1 MPAKPV
7 LSWSKRHSGVD
18 PSSRTGLLD
27 TLKRRPSKLVT
38 TTADGKQN
46 GSSTSVAQYDTALA
60 SAVNNL
66 HVAVNDMLHS
76 PESINTLCSKYSF
89 VDKPLPSRPRSA
101 SVPSLVELPAE
112 LPESTPLQG
121 QGYPLYHD
129 PIRTT
134 RSVQDFQNESHRP
147 KMQPACEK
155 VATLDV
161 PKPAIPTLTHARSVP
176 HLNSRY
182 SLTKTTRPSKI
193 PVPSTAATQSG
204 FQGLQRNHSLV
215 DTTLQ
220 RLPESSVMKS
230 LPIVTKN
237 DLVERDGRNSDQ
249 GVEKRHGYIEVTSSQ
264 TSPTSAHSKHAHEL
278 ESTNAS
284 QLQTIAMLQAQFDNL
299 RAAHESH
306 VETLKR
312 SHSVQVASLENQARL
327 LKERMNEEGLQ
338 RRSSGDWLHVPV
350 DEGVKKPT
358 NFESLDLDTSFDE
371 ILTGKAHSDTFPLN
385 ACEMENL
392 KRKLFASPR
401 LETATQNLHLELS
414 LYARDN
420 AALQKEVDSLTAKLN
435 ESNESERKL
444 RSTLGLMETKSVKWE
459 EKAKHANKL
468 IDKLTEKIHALK
480 NTTADLEARLEI
492 ANTKRL
498 DAEEQLSNWRDKKSP
513 FDLTPAKLRISSD
526 TSRAASGTQTST
538 GTQTSSE
545 LAKNSEAVDSGNPT
559 PDASTSKTEQLQAQV
574 AEKNAYVAELEVK
587 REELQRKLNQLEQEH
602 KRVAVQSDL
611 QYELLKETRT
621 SDKLIEQLRNAV
633 INRESTIMEN
643 EEAIHTLTRQLEYH
657 KVLLQAEIRQH
668 TAMKLFVAEEEQPL
682 PELRSLA
689 KGADI
694 DCWIEKLHEHLKR
707 EKPNNEG
714 ETVADTPE
722 AKIERLRREIDFYV
736 REIILFKLDIKG
748 YRSDIRKLKEMAAN
762 KGSSEESGDNREKAS
777 ATSPVRSTFAPVTPE
792 LDAFLNASSIR
803 DHTDIL
809 SKSEEL
815 SVTPS
820 TPGPSHKS
828 WTGKDNEHLFG
839 LEIPKAS
846 QSWKHNSFFATES
859 VRIDSAFSPS
869 PNPNLTSQ
877 HSTPSC
883 VLSESLELGQQPDT
897 LNEPTEKG
905 RTTSTAEREAASYRQ
920 FIFMSDAPE
929 SPPSMPVDMPQLP
942 DDSDLSEQVAEIPF
956 SPCDEA
962 TVLLPPQSP
971 TTSVSE
977 TDSVISTASDFLS
990 YTVLPTERKPSNAS
1004 TPSVPFQV
1012 AVEPP
1017 PAPVL
1022 VTPAVATHT
1031 LGCSITRGAP
1041 FDVKLPASKS
1051 EIDETTAPP
1060 TLADAPVPQTK
1071 IWQEEM
1077 PETTESSSSS
1087 PTVFAGEEEQ
1097 SMSLPTIMSRLRG
1110 SISSVYSA
1118 DSVSKPS
1125 EQQDTEISESNVLN
1139 MLKALQ
1145 SCPFSLKPKSS
1156 SSSLRS
1162 FA

>member
-7 LSWSKRHSGVD
+7 LSWSKRHSGLD

-27 TLKRRPSKLVT
+27 TLKRRPSKLAT
-38 TTADGKQN
+38 TAADGKQN

-60 SAVNNL
+60 SAVSNF
-66 HVAVNDMLHS
+66 HVAVNDMLYS
-76 PESINTLCSKYSF
+76 PASINTLSSKSSF

-112 LPESTPLQG
+112 LPKSTLLQG

-129 PIRTT
+129 PIRATK
-134 RSVQDFQNESHRP
+134 SVQALQDESQYP

-155 VATLDV
+155 VATLDI
-161 PKPAIPTLTHARSVP
+161 PKPAVPTLTHARSVP
-176 HLNSRY
+176 HLSSRY
-182 SLTKTTRPSKI
+182 SLAKTTRPSKI
-193 PVPSTAATQSG
+193 PVLSTAAQSG
-204 FQGLQRNHSLV
+204 FQGLQRNHSLT

-220 RLPESSVMKS
+220 RRPESSLKS
-230 LPIVTKN
+230 LPTITKN
-237 DLVERDGRNSDQ
+237 DLIERGGRNSDQ
-249 GVEKRHGYIEVTSSQ
+249 GLEKRHGYVEAESSQ

-284 QLQTIAMLQAQFDNL
+284 QLQTIAILQAQFDNL
-299 RAAHESH
+299 RASHESH

-312 SHSVQVASLENQARL
+312 SHSVQVASLEHQARL

-350 DEGVKKPT
+350 DEGVAKKPA
-358 NFESLDLDTSFDE
+358 NFESLNLDTSFDE
-371 ILTGKAHSDTFPLN
+371 ILTGKTHTHTFQIN
-385 ACEMENL
+385 APEMENL

-414 LYARDN
+414 LYARN
-420 AALQKEVDSLTAKLN
+420 NTALQKQVDSLTTKLN

-444 RSTLGLMETKSVKWE
+444 RETLGLVETKSAEWE

-492 ANTKRL
+492 ANAKRL
-498 DAEEQLSNWRDKKSP
+498 DAEEQFSNLRDKKSP
-513 FDLTPAKLRISSD
+513 FDFTPAKLRISSNAI
-526 TSRAASGTQTST
+526 RVASGTQIST

-545 LAKNSEAVDSGNPT
+545 SADTSEAVVSENPALA
-559 PDASTSKTEQLQAQV
+559 ASASEIEQLQAQV
-574 AEKNAYVAELEVK
+574 AEKNAYVIELEAK
-587 REELQRKLNQLEQEH
+587 REELQQEYNKLDQEH

-611 QYELLKETRT
+611 QYELLKETRA

-633 INRESTIMEN
+633 INRESTIMQN
-643 EEAIHTLTRQLEYH
+643 EESIHTLTRQLEYH

-694 DCWIEKLHEHLKR
+694 DCWIEKLHERLKR
-707 EKPNNEG
+707 EKPSSED
-714 ETVADTPE
+714 EAVVDTPE
-722 AKIERLRREIDFYV
+722 AKMERLRREIDFYV

-762 KGSSEESGDNREKAS
+762 KGGSEESDDTREKAS

-809 SKSEEL
+809 SRYEEH
-815 SVTPS
+815 SVAPS
-820 TPGPSHKS
+820 SPGPSHKS
-828 WTGKDNEHLFG
+828 WTGEDNEQMFG
-839 LEIPKAS
+839 LEIPKV
-846 QSWKHNSFFATES
+846 SWSLKNNSFFTTES
-859 VRIDSAFSPS
+859 GRIDSAFSPS
-869 PNPNLTSQ
+869 PTPNLISKN
-877 HSTPSC
+877 STPSC
-883 VLSESLELGQQPDT
+883 VLSESLEIGQQRDS
-897 LNEPTEKG
+897 LEPAEKR

-929 SPPSMPVDMPQLP
+929 SPPSLPVDIYQLL
-942 DDSDLSEQVAEIPF
+942 DNFSSNEQMAETSFGPY
-956 SPCDEA
+956 DE
-962 TVLLPPQSP
+962 VEVSILPGSP
-971 TTSVSE
+971 TISLSE
-977 TDSVISTASDFLS
+977 TDSVISTASDFLLYS
-990 YTVLPTERKPSNAS
+990 VLSAERKPSNAP
-1004 TPSVPFQV
+1004 TPSVPLQV
-1012 AVEPP
+1012 AVEPL

-1041 FDVKLPASKS
+1041 FDVKLSSSKFDT
-1051 EIDETTAPP
+1051 DETTAPS
-1060 TLADAPVPQTK
+1060 TLADIPVLQTK
-1071 IWQEEM
+1071 TWQEEM
-1077 PETTESSSSS
+1077 HKATKSSSSS
-1087 PTVFAGEEEQ
+1087 PTVFEKEEEQ
-1097 SMSLPTIMSRLRG
+1097 SMSLPIIMSRLRG
-1110 SISSVYSA
+1110 GSISSIYSA

-1125 EQQDTEISESNVLN
+1125 EQQDTEISESNVIN